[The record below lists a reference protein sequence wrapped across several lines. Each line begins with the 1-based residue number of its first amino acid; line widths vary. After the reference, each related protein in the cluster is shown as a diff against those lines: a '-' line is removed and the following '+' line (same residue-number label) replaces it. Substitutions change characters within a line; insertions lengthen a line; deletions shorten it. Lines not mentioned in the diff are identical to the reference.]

1 MTDTSTQHLTA
12 DELDALIGG
21 IGAPRALSH
30 TATCAVCRELVILD
44 RQVVALLGSLPAID
58 APAGFEDRVM
68 ARITIGAQAPALAP
82 IRSPREVAARRRV
95 LGLTMAGSSAVAA
108 GFVWAAADPSAAHG
122 WSGAALSGLADSLW
136 LSVQTVVANTAE
148 QPWFGAVRDTVATP
162 VRALPYLLGAAGAYA
177 LALAG
182 LGRLLAEPATDAG
195 W

>member
-1 MTDTSTQHLTA
+1 M
-12 DELDALIGG
+12 
-21 IGAPRALSH
+21 SH
-30 TATCAVCRELVILD
+30 TATCILCRELVILD
-44 RQVVALLGSLPAID
+44 RQLVALLGELPPVD
-58 APAGFEDRVM
+58 VPSGFEDRVM
-68 ARITIGAQAPALAP
+68 ARVTIGAPTPVLAP
-82 IRSPREVAARRRV
+82 VRSPREVAARRRV

-108 GFVWAAADPSAAHG
+108 GFVWAAADPTAAHG
-122 WSGAALSGLADSLW
+122 WSGVALSGLVDSLW

-182 LGRLLAEPATDAG
+182 LGRLLAEPAADAG